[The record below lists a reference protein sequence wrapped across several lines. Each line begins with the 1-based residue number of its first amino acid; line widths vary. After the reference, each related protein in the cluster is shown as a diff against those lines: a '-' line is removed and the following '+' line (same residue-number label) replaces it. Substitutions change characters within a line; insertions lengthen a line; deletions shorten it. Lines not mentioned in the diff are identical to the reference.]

1 MGILNFLRG
10 ESVAM
15 PSRADAVT
23 LSCGVEVIRDLI
35 LANRRRE
42 AERAQRAEAERQ
54 AAAAQRMEGGE
65 SGRTINFRISPSSPS
80 QSPFDFDT
88 PTFKPRERRPPNLH
102 APVLSFSARLLTL
115 VNERCEGRGP
125 VAYKR
130 AGVSRQIY
138 SRIVSDDAASV
149 DKDTALQFCIGL
161 QLTMPEAELLL
172 KAAGYAFSET
182 REVDRA
188 FAWCIEKGIWNIRDV
203 DAILRRSGLPGLK
216 LNF

>member
-1 MGILNFLRG
+1 MRRLWAVVSRSF
-10 ESVAM
+10 ESSLV
-15 PSRADAVT
+15 R
-23 LSCGVEVIRDLI
+23 E
-35 LANRRRE
+35 NRRCE
-42 AERAQRAEAERQ
+42 ERAEAERQ
-54 AAAAQRMEGGE
+54 AARRTEGDGPE
-65 SGRTINFRISPSSPS
+65 SSVRFRRSAIGANPG
-80 QSPFDFDT
+80 DFDT
-88 PTFKPRERRPPNLH
+88 PTFKPRERRPPDLQV
-102 APVLSFSARLLTL
+102 PVLSFSARLLTL

-138 SRIVSDDAASV
+138 SRIVSDDAANV

-161 QLTMPEAELLL
+161 QLEMPEAERLL

-188 FAWCIEKGIWNIRDV
+188 FAWCIENGIGNIKDV
-203 DAILRRSGLPGLK
+203 DALLRRSGLPGLK